1 MSKPILPAT
10 VSLVIGALALM
21 PYAAAAD
28 DGVAVTFVETFQ
40 RDEAS
45 LPVSAVG
52 LRPTAVAETTPPTD
66 VVVLVDTSANQS
78 GEHRANAT
86 RAVTALLEKA
96 RDDDRFLLAAADI
109 SCAPFAQ
116 QFVGPRSPGSR
127 AALASLESRTP
138 LGSTDMVAVLE
149 GAADLFEASP
159 APRTIVYIG
168 DGPGIAGVDTAE
180 FRHLL
185 TTLKNKRISVSSVGV
200 GPAVNWPSL
209 AAIANATGG
218 MLIVPDATISP
229 SDAGSRMASAAVQPV
244 AWPEDVVLSAE
255 APDSRLRML
264 PGHLPPLRTDRDSV
278 LLVEGGLEGARLDF
292 VLEAPAGRDGAMRQR
307 QTEVAIPAAA
317 PIPENA
323 YVEELYRNA
332 RETDGVYLPTL
343 GREGLDVARNVI
355 RGEATALVKMARQ
368 AEASGA
374 HGSAMRLAY
383 ASLRKDP
390 DNVDA
395 WVMFTAAQKGL
406 FEEEQAQQAGG
417 DQEEAQEGRT
427 LPAPDDDTA
436 IGFGGEGLPPVEAP
450 FPDGAPPTGNDLGAG
465 EQQSELAD
473 FARMRKVRAQQI
485 EQEVAVR
492 LRNARQTC
500 TVDPDRTRVD
510 LKELQRQVLSSE
522 DLDTATRDRLCRQI
536 EISIRDSIIRSRE
549 RAERALVADRN
560 HAIAQER
567 SRLDGELRRREDRIK
582 QLTERYH
589 ALVEEGIRVG
599 YQQPTDKF
607 TEAERIVAKE
617 IAEQAP
623 PLYANRGV
631 PMTAREIGVTA
642 PLVAR
647 ILDYDTENVR
657 VRRDRQRGFMDVL
670 HLADIAAIP
679 FPDEPPIIYPS
690 AARWQ
695 EITRLREKYKS
706 VDLGNPG
713 SAEKRIYEAL
723 DKPVENFEFNET
735 SLRDVI
741 AQIKDSQ
748 GIPIELDQKALDE
761 AGLDL
766 DTPVTK
772 NISGVSL
779 RSALRLLLGEIDLT
793 YLIKDEVMLIT
804 TKEKAAENMVIK
816 VYPVA
821 DLVIPVGM
829 MGGGGMGG
837 MGGGMGGGMMGG
849 MGGGMGG
856 MGGGGM
862 GGMGGGMFQ
871 VADPGTGERVGL
883 RDKPGTKAQLPK
895 KSKTDAATTDQPTPA
910 DEPAVPAASAEVAT
924 GNDLGLPEEVLG
936 ARDLRAAV
944 KAFLLPAGKASAE
957 KGQPAED
964 GESVAARASAGKLA
978 RLRISAVELG
988 NAGRFDRASELIS
1001 AAVNCGQSEPW
1012 MYEALAVAMEAAGKP
1027 KTEVER
1033 ALMSSADFATSPTD
1047 LLSLAQCLARFGASR
1062 QAIRLCRQVATIE
1075 PSNREAFALAMTIAS
1090 KENDLSALKWACAG
1104 VLANEWP
1111 AGQQEVA
1118 TRAARLAKA
1127 SIAGLEKQGKLEEAE
1142 AFRSAVDEAL
1152 VRDVEIEFSWNGDAD
1167 IDMVVEEP
1175 SGTVCSVASPRTTSG
1190 GTLLA
1195 DTDVPADPTN
1205 ATQRERYIASEA
1217 FPGTYR
1223 VLIHKAYG
1231 KVTADTVTVQLTLH
1245 RGTDRE
1251 QKIRRQVPIGAEDT
1265 VFAIDLPEGRRRQP
1279 LFEAQVSQ
1287 DVAFQQNVGKAILA
1301 QQLKGMSDS
1310 SAADALAQSRGATG
1324 NPTTGLPQFPF
1335 TRGGA
1340 TGYQP
1345 VISNL
1350 QEGTNMSATAVVSAD
1365 RRYVRVQAV
1374 PFFSGIGAVYTFNFS
1389 GGGARGTGGG
1399 GGMGGGGMGG
1409 GGMGGMGGGGM
1420 GGMGGGGM
1428 GGMGGGGMGGM
1439 GGGGMGG
1446 MGGMGGGG
1454 MGMGGGGMG
1463 GGGFCWVAREV
1474 YGDDNPRWLL
1484 FRAWLKTEA
1493 PTWLHDLYASRG
1505 EAFAA
1510 WIKDK
1515 PAAKAVV
1522 RALMDTA
1529 IAGSEGSESR

>member
-1 MSKPILPAT
+1 MSKPISPTTICL
-10 VSLVIGALALM
+10 ALAALLLT
-21 PYAAAAD
+21 AATGGAD
-28 DGVAVTFVETFQ
+28 DTVAVTFVETFQ

-52 LRPTAVAETTPPTD
+52 LRPTSAAPTSAPTD
-66 VVVLVDTSANQS
+66 LVVLIDTSASQT
-78 GEHRANAT
+78 GDHRVNAA
-86 RAVTALLEKA
+86 RAAVALLDKA
-96 RDDDRFLLAAADI
+96 REDDRYLVAASDI
-109 SCAPFAQ
+109 ACAPLSTTFA
-116 QFVGPRSPGSR
+116 PARSAGSR
-127 AALASLESRTP
+127 AALAALEARTP
-138 LGSTDMVAVLE
+138 LGSTDIVAVLE

-159 APRTIVYIG
+159 APRGIVYIG
-168 DGPGIAGVDTAE
+168 DGPGLAGVDTGE
-180 FRHLL
+180 FRRVL
-185 TTLKNKRISVSSVGV
+185 TTLKNKRISVSAVGV
-200 GPAVNWPSL
+200 GPAVNWPCL

-229 SDAGSRMASAAVQPV
+229 SDAGALMAAAAVQPV
-244 AWPEDVVLSAE
+244 AWPEEVVLSGDV
-255 APDSRLRML
+255 PDARLRML
-264 PGHLPPLRTDRDSV
+264 PGSLPPFRADRDSV
-278 LLVEGGLEGARLDF
+278 VIIEGPLQGARLDF
-292 VLEAPAGRDGAMRQR
+292 VLEAITADGKGIRPH
-307 QTEVAIPAAA
+307 QTEVAVPAAA

-332 RETDGVYLPTL
+332 RDTDGVYLPTL
-343 GREGLDVARNVI
+343 GREGLDLARNVI
-355 RGEATALVKMARQ
+355 RNEATALVKMARQ

-395 WVMFTAAQKGL
+395 WVMFTAAQKNL
-406 FEEEQAQQAGG
+406 FEDENDADRAVGEFPGE
-417 DQEEAQEGRT
+417 DRPTPEALRA
-427 LPAPDDDTA
+427 PADEPT
-436 IGFGGEGLPPVEAP
+436 IGFGAPGLPDPGLPERAEE
-450 FPDGAPPTGNDLGAG
+450 FPAGAPDTDGDLFADP
-465 EQQSELAD
+465 ERSELAD
-473 FARMRKVRAQQI
+473 FARMRKVRSQQL

-500 TVDPDRTRVD
+500 AVDPDRTRID

-522 DLDTATRDRLCRQI
+522 DLEAATRDRLCRLI

-549 RAERALVADRN
+549 KAERALVADRN

-567 SRLDGELRRREDRIK
+567 ARLDGELRRREDRIK

-607 TEAERIVAKE
+607 TEAERIVGKE

-647 ILDYDTENVR
+647 ILDYDTENMR
-657 VRRDRQRGFMDVL
+657 RRRDQQRGFMDVL
-670 HLADIAAIP
+670 HLADLGAIP
-679 FPDEPPIIYPS
+679 FPDEPPIVYPS

-695 EITRLREKYKS
+695 EMTKLREKYKS
-706 VDLGNPG
+706 VDLANPG
-713 SAEKRIYEAL
+713 SAEKRIYDAL

-735 SLRDVI
+735 PLRDVI

-748 GIPIELDQKALDE
+748 GIPVEIDQKALEE

-779 RSALRLLLGEIDLT
+779 RSALRLLLGDIDLT

-804 TKEKAAENMVIK
+804 TKEKAAENLIIK

-829 MGGGGMGG
+829 MGGGGMMGG

-862 GGMGGGMFQ
+862 GGGMFQ
-871 VADPGTGERVGL
+871 VSGARDRVGM
-883 RDKPGTKAQLPK
+883 RDKPATK
-895 KSKTDAATTDQPTPA
+895 TTGPRKPAGDQPTPA
-910 DEPAVPAASAEVAT
+910 DELPPADETVPTGDRSVDGRREAAT
-924 GNDLGLPEEVLG
+924 GGGGLGLPEEVLG
-936 ARDLRAAV
+936 ARDLRSAV
-944 KAFLLPAGKASAE
+944 RSFLLPAKSTG
-957 KGQPAED
+957 GD
-964 GESVAARASAGKLA
+964 GDPSARASAGKLA

-988 NAGRFDRASELIS
+988 DTGRFDRAAELIS
-1001 AAVNCGQSEPW
+1001 AAINCGQSEPW
-1012 MYEALAVAMEAAGKP
+1012 MYEALGLALEAAGKP
-1027 KTEVER
+1027 RSDVER
-1033 ALMSSADFATSPTD
+1033 ALMSSADFATSPSD
-1047 LLSLAQCLARFGASR
+1047 LLALAQYLARFGSSR
-1062 QAIRLCRQVATIE
+1062 QAIRLCRQAATLD
-1075 PSNREAFALAMTIAS
+1075 PTNREAFALAMSIAS
-1090 KENDLSALKWACAG
+1090 KENDVATLKWACTG
-1104 VLANEWP
+1104 VLAHEWP
-1111 AGQQEVA
+1111 AAQQEVA
-1118 TRAARLAKA
+1118 TRAARLSKA
-1127 SIAGLEKQGKLEEAE
+1127 TIASLEKQGMVEEAE
-1142 AFRSAVDEAL
+1142 AFRAAVDEAL
-1152 VRDVEIEFSWNGDAD
+1152 VRDVELEFSWNGDAD
-1167 IDMVVEEP
+1167 IDMIVEEP
-1175 SGTVCSVASPRTTSG
+1175 AGTVCSVASPRTTSG

-1195 DTDVPADPTN
+1195 DAEIPADPTN
-1205 ATQRERYIASEA
+1205 ATQRERYVATEA

-1251 QKIRRQVPIGAEDT
+1251 QKLRKQVPLGADEVMFT
-1265 VFAIDLPEGRRRQP
+1265 IDLPEGRRRQP

-1287 DVAFQQNVGKAILA
+1287 DVAFQHSVGRAVLA
-1301 QQLKGMSDS
+1301 QQLQNMSS
-1310 SAADALAQSRGATG
+1310 SAAAAALAQSRGGTG
-1324 NPTTGLPQFPF
+1324 SPVVPIPSLPFS
-1335 TRGGA
+1335 RGGA

-1350 QEGTNMSATAVVSAD
+1350 SDGTTLTATAVISAD
-1365 RRYVRVQAV
+1365 RRYVRVQAT
-1374 PFFSGIGAVYTFNFS
+1374 PFFSTIGQVHTFNFS
-1389 GGGARGTGGG
+1389 GGGARGTGGGGGVGGGGMGGGGMGGGGMGG

-1420 GGMGGGGM
+1420 GGGGM
-1428 GGMGGGGMGGM
+1428 GMGGG
-1439 GGGGMGG
+1439 
-1446 MGGMGGGG
+1446 
-1454 MGMGGGGMG
+1454 GMGGGGMG

-1474 YGDDNPRWLL
+1474 YGADNPRWLL

-1493 PTWLHDLYASRG
+1493 PLWLHDLYGSHG
-1505 EAFAA
+1505 EQFAD

-1515 PAAKAVV
+1515 PAAKEVV
-1522 RALMDTA
+1522 RVLMDTA
-1529 IAGSEGSESR
+1529 VSSGTAVESR

>member
-1 MSKPILPAT
+1 MSKPIFPAS
-10 VSLVIGALALM
+10 VSLVISALALM
-21 PYAAAAD
+21 PYAAVAD

-52 LRPTAVAETTPPTD
+52 LRPTAVAETISPTD
-66 VVVLVDTSANQS
+66 VIVLVDTSANQS

-86 RAVTALLEKA
+86 RALTAFLEKA

-109 SCAPFAQ
+109 SCAPLAQ
-116 QFVGPRSPGSR
+116 QFAGPRSPGSR
-127 AALASLESRTP
+127 AALSALEARTP

-149 GAADLFEASP
+149 GAAGLFEASP

-168 DGPGIAGVDTAE
+168 DGPGLAGVDTAE

-218 MLIVPDATISP
+218 MLIVLDATISP
-229 SDAGSRMASAAVQPV
+229 SDAGSRMASAAIQPV

-255 APDSRLRML
+255 APDARLRML
-264 PGHLPPLRTDRDSV
+264 PGHLPPLRADRDSV

-292 VLEAPAGRDGAMRQR
+292 VLEAPAGREGAMRQR
-307 QTEVAIPAAA
+307 QTEVTIPAAA

-343 GREGLDVARNVI
+343 GREGLNVARNVI

-374 HGSAMRLAY
+374 HSSAMRLAY

-417 DQEEAQEGRT
+417 EQVDAPQAT
-427 LPAPDDDTA
+427 LPAPGDDA
-436 IGFGGEGLPPVEAP
+436 VIGFEGEGLPQVDAP
-450 FPDGAPPTGNDLGAG
+450 FPDGAPPTGGDLGAG

-473 FARMRKVRAQQI
+473 FARMKKVRAQQI

-492 LRNARQTC
+492 LRTARQTC

-549 RAERALVADRN
+549 RAERALVSDRN

-567 SRLDGELRRREDRIK
+567 ARLDGELRRREDRIK

-657 VRRDRQRGFMDVL
+657 VRRDTQRGFMDVL

-713 SAEKRIYEAL
+713 SAEKRIYDAL
-723 DKPVENFEFNET
+723 DNPVENFEFNET

-741 AQIKDSQ
+741 AQIRDSQ

-804 TKEKAAENMVIK
+804 TKEKAAENMIIK

-829 MGGGGMGG
+829 MGGGMGGGMGG

-862 GGMGGGMFQ
+862 GGGAFQ
-871 VADPGTGERVGL
+871 VSDPATGTGERVGL

-895 KSKTDAATTDQPTPA
+895 KSTADAATTDQPTPA
-910 DEPAVPAASAEVAT
+910 DEATAPAARTEAAA

-936 ARDLRAAV
+936 ARDLRMAV
-944 KAFLLPAGKASAE
+944 KAFLLPAGRPSAE
-957 KGQPAED
+957 KGQTD
-964 GESVAARASAGKLA
+964 QDSV
-978 RLRISAVELG
+978 
-988 NAGRFDRASELIS
+988 
-1001 AAVNCGQSEPW
+1001 
-1012 MYEALAVAMEAAGKP
+1012 
-1027 KTEVER
+1027 
-1033 ALMSSADFATSPTD
+1033 
-1047 LLSLAQCLARFGASR
+1047 
-1062 QAIRLCRQVATIE
+1062 
-1075 PSNREAFALAMTIAS
+1075 
-1090 KENDLSALKWACAG
+1090 
-1104 VLANEWP
+1104 
-1111 AGQQEVA
+1111 
-1118 TRAARLAKA
+1118 
-1127 SIAGLEKQGKLEEAE
+1127 
-1142 AFRSAVDEAL
+1142 
-1152 VRDVEIEFSWNGDAD
+1152 
-1167 IDMVVEEP
+1167 
-1175 SGTVCSVASPRTTSG
+1175 
-1190 GTLLA
+1190 
-1195 DTDVPADPTN
+1195 
-1205 ATQRERYIASEA
+1205 
-1217 FPGTYR
+1217 
-1223 VLIHKAYG
+1223 
-1231 KVTADTVTVQLTLH
+1231 
-1245 RGTDRE
+1245 
-1251 QKIRRQVPIGAEDT
+1251 
-1265 VFAIDLPEGRRRQP
+1265 
-1279 LFEAQVSQ
+1279 
-1287 DVAFQQNVGKAILA
+1287 
-1301 QQLKGMSDS
+1301 
-1310 SAADALAQSRGATG
+1310 
-1324 NPTTGLPQFPF
+1324 
-1335 TRGGA
+1335 
-1340 TGYQP
+1340 
-1345 VISNL
+1345 
-1350 QEGTNMSATAVVSAD
+1350 
-1365 RRYVRVQAV
+1365 
-1374 PFFSGIGAVYTFNFS
+1374 
-1389 GGGARGTGGG
+1389 
-1399 GGMGGGGMGG
+1399 
-1409 GGMGGMGGGGM
+1409 
-1420 GGMGGGGM
+1420 
-1428 GGMGGGGMGGM
+1428 
-1439 GGGGMGG
+1439 
-1446 MGGMGGGG
+1446 
-1454 MGMGGGGMG
+1454 
-1463 GGGFCWVAREV
+1463 
-1474 YGDDNPRWLL
+1474 
-1484 FRAWLKTEA
+1484 
-1493 PTWLHDLYASRG
+1493 
-1505 EAFAA
+1505 
-1510 WIKDK
+1510 
-1515 PAAKAVV
+1515 
-1522 RALMDTA
+1522 
-1529 IAGSEGSESR
+1529 

>member
-1 MSKPILPAT
+1 MSKPIFPAT
-10 VSLVIGALALM
+10 VSLFIGALALM
-21 PYAAAAD
+21 PLAMAAD
-28 DGVAVTFVETFQ
+28 DGVTVTFVETFQ

-45 LPVSAVG
+45 LPVSAIG
-52 LRPTAVAETTPPTD
+52 LRPTALADTSAPAD

-78 GEHRANAT
+78 GEHRTNAA
-86 RAVTALLEKA
+86 RVVTALLDKA
-96 RDDDRFLLAAADI
+96 RDDDRFLVAAADI
-109 SCAPFAQ
+109 SCVPLSQ
-116 QFVGPRSPGSR
+116 QFSGPRSPGSR
-127 AALASLESRTP
+127 AAFSALEVRTP

-149 GAADLFEASP
+149 GAAERFEASP
-159 APRTIVYIG
+159 APRSIIYIG

-185 TTLKNKRISVSSVGV
+185 TILKNKRISVSAVGV

-229 SDAGSRMASAAVQPV
+229 SDAGARIVIAAVQPV

-255 APDSRLRML
+255 APDARLRML
-264 PGHLPPLRTDRDSV
+264 PGNLPPLRADRDSI

-292 VLEAPAGRDGAMRQR
+292 VLEVAAPRDGAVRQH
-307 QTEVAIPAAA
+307 QTEVVIPAAA

-343 GREGLDVARNVI
+343 GREGLNVTRNVI

-417 DQEEAQEGRT
+417 DGSDAPEGDP
-427 LPAPDDDTA
+427 LPAPGDTVV
-436 IGFGGEGLPPVEAP
+436 GFGGPGLPPVEAT
-450 FPDGAPPTGNDLGAG
+450 FPDGAPPAEGDLATG

-492 LRNARQTC
+492 LRTARQTC

-510 LKELQRQVLSSE
+510 LKDLQRQVLAAE

-536 EISIRDSIIRSRE
+536 EISIRDSIVRSRE

-567 SRLDGELRRREDRIK
+567 ARLDGELRRREDRIK
-582 QLTERYH
+582 QLSERYH

-631 PMTAREIGVTA
+631 PMTAREFAVTA

-657 VRRDRQRGFMDVL
+657 IRRDTQRGFMDVL
-670 HLADIAAIP
+670 HLADVASIP

-748 GIPIELDQKALDE
+748 GIPIELDQKALDD

-804 TKEKAAENMVIK
+804 TKEKAAENMIIK

-829 MGGGGMGG
+829 GGGGMGGGMGG

-849 MGGGMGG
+849 MGGGGMGGGG

-862 GGMGGGMFQ
+862 GGGGGMFQ
-871 VADPGTGERVGL
+871 VTDPAPGERVGM
-883 RDKPGTKAQLPK
+883 REKPGTKARLPK
-895 KSKTDAATTDQPTPA
+895 KAGVAATDQPTPA
-910 DEPAVPAASAEVAT
+910 DDASGTPPGSEGTA
-924 GNDLGLPEEVLG
+924 GSDLGLPAELLA

-944 KAFLLPAGKASAE
+944 KAFLLPAGKPSAAQGDAS
-957 KGQPAED
+957 
-964 GESVAARASAGKLA
+964 GEGSPEGDQVAARASAGKLA

-988 NAGRFDRASELIS
+988 NTGRFDRAAELIS

-1033 ALMSSADFATSPTD
+1033 ALMSSADFATSPND
-1047 LLSLAQCLARFGASR
+1047 LLSLAQCLARFGSSR

-1090 KENDLSALKWACAG
+1090 KENDLQALKWACAG
-1104 VLANEWP
+1104 VLSNEWP
-1111 AGQQEVA
+1111 AGQQDLA

-1127 SIAGLEKQGKLEEAE
+1127 AISGLEKQAKVDDAE
-1142 AFRSAVDEAL
+1142 AFRTAVDEAL

-1175 SGTVCSVASPRTTSG
+1175 AGTVCSLAMPRTTSG

-1195 DTDVPADPTN
+1195 DTDLPADPTN
-1205 ATQRERYIASEA
+1205 ATQRERYIAGEA

-1223 VLIHKAYG
+1223 ILIHRAYG

-1245 RGTDRE
+1245 RGTERE
-1251 QKIRRQVPIGAEDT
+1251 QKIRRQVPIGADDT
-1265 VFAIDLPEGRRRQP
+1265 MFTIDLPEGRRRQP

-1287 DVAFQQNVGKAILA
+1287 DVALQQSVGKAILA
-1301 QQLKGMSDS
+1301 QQLRGMSDS
-1310 SAADALAQSRGATG
+1310 AAADSLAHSRGITG
-1324 NPTTGLPQFPF
+1324 NPSTTAPFLPF

-1345 VISNL
+1345 VITSL
-1350 QEGTNMSATAVVSAD
+1350 QEGTRMSGTAVVSAD
-1365 RRYVRVQAV
+1365 RRYVRVEAQ

-1389 GGGARGTGGG
+1389 GGGAQGTGGGGGLGGGGQGGGRGGGGGGMGGGGMGGGG

-1409 GGMGGMGGGGM
+1409 GGMGGGG
-1420 GGMGGGGM
+1420 
-1428 GGMGGGGMGGM
+1428 
-1439 GGGGMGG
+1439 
-1446 MGGMGGGG
+1446 GGMGGGG
-1454 MGMGGGGMG
+1454 MGMGGGGM
-1463 GGGFCWVAREV
+1463 CWVAREV
-1474 YGDDNPRWLL
+1474 YGDENPRWLL

-1493 PTWLHDLYASRG
+1493 PAWLHDLYASRG
-1505 EAFAA
+1505 EAFAV

-1522 RALMDTA
+1522 RFLMDSA
-1529 IAGSEGSESR
+1529 IAGSEADTSR